1 MPGRKRKVPTPS
13 SDSSSSDSSSTS
25 SEKSKK
31 VKAIIADLLPSKSRK
46 LYEKTYADFLSFA
59 KIKGQP
65 SESDILLYMH
75 DLAEIKKLGYKTLW
89 QRYSMIKSGVQARH
103 DTLVQM
109 LSSRTLRAPKNNHMA
124 SCLHHSS
131 SFLSFFHW

>member
-103 DTLVQM
+103 DTKVDHRRVTAYLKRQEEWAKR
-109 LSSRTLRAPKNNHMA
+109 STKNN
-124 SCLHHSS
+124 SL
-131 SFLSFFHW
+131 